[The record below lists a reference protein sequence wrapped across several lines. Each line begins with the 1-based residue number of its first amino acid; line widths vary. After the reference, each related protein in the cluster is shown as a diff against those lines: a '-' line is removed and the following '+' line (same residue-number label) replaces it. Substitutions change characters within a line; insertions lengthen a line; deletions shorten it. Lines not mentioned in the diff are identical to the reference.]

1 MTDLI
6 NQIFDIAKGI
16 ARVVETSLIGP
27 LTMIFKSLGLLFVK
41 VFELG
46 LMAVKWLMAQL

>member
-6 NQIFDIAKGI
+6 NQIFDIANG
-16 ARVVETSLIGP
+16 VVETSLIGP